1 MGRSNVDGITIDV
14 TSFNVSVEDGEVPM
28 EFVQSIDVQSAMD
41 EFFTNVVIDDIT
53 SVTYSRSRSSG
64 GTVIAAL
71 VPEDVAESVGYVA
84 IIDAEEQEIVN
95 ILELTDCYLPDH
107 VTTTSDGDHIIIVC
121 EGEPDDN
128 DTEFPEFNP
137 PGSVAI
143 VDEDDNVFNANFETY
158 DEGGHKDLPD
168 GVYLPYPDQPFS
180 INAEPENL
188 VVDAND
194 EYVYITLQEN
204 NAIAVLDIGKK
215 KIIRLYALGTIDYS
229 ETGLDASDKDGTI
242 NIDTYSN
249 LYGLRMPDAID
260 FVEIDGTEYIITA
273 NEGDAKDFQE
283 SRVEDLELDPV
294 AFPDADELQKEENL
308 GRLKVLNQVG
318 INEDGQYEELY
329 TLSSRD
335 FTIWEVVKNNNG
347 KIRRLELAYS
357 SLDEFEQE
365 TAAALGTDGFNSRG
379 TYPSFDGRS
388 DNKGPEP
395 EGIVVGKC
403 MNDGVERVF
412 AFIAL
417 EEVGGIMVYDITD
430 PEQSK
435 FVQYF
440 NDRNFQANSAEEEGD
455 TAPEELRFIEEDVYR
470 VPLLFAT
477 FTGSSS
483 ISVYTVDCSL

>member
-1 MGRSNVDGITIDV
+1 MGRSDVDGITIDV
-14 TSFNVSVEDGEVPM
+14 TSFNVSAEDGEVLM

-71 VPEDVAESVGYVA
+71 VPEDVAKSVGYVA

-107 VTTTSDGDHIIIVC
+107 VTTTSDGNHIIIVC

-137 PGSVAI
+137 
-143 VDEDDNVFNANFETY
+143 
-158 DEGGHKDLPD
+158 PD

-188 VVDAND
+188 VVDNND

-229 ETGLDASDKDGTI
+229 ETGLDASDKDGII

-335 FTIWEVVKNNNG
+335 FTIWEVVKNNND
-347 KIRRLELAYS
+347 KIRRLELVYS

-365 TAAALGTDGFNSRG
+365 TATALGTDGFNSRG

-388 DNKGPEP
+388 DNIGPEP
-395 EGIVVGKC
+395 EGIAVGKC

-440 NDRNFQANSAEEEGD
+440 NDRNFQ
-455 TAPEELRFIEEDVYR
+455 RI
-470 VPLLFAT
+470 
-477 FTGSSS
+477 
-483 ISVYTVDCSL
+483 

>member
-1 MGRSNVDGITIDV
+1 MG
-14 TSFNVSVEDGEVPM
+14 SVENGEVPM

-53 SVTYSRSRSSG
+53 SVAYSRSRSSG

-71 VPEDVAESVGYVA
+71 VPGDVAKSVGYVA

-95 ILELTDCYLPDH
+95 ILELTD
-107 VTTTSDGDHIIIVC
+107 GDHIIIVC

-128 DTEFPEFNP
+128 DAEFPEFNP

-158 DEGGHKDLPD
+158 DEGGNKELPD
-168 GVYLPYPDQPFS
+168 GIYLPYPDQPFS

-188 VVDAND
+188 VVDDND

-229 ETGLDASDKDGTI
+229 ETGLDASDKDGII

-357 SLDEFEQE
+357 SLDEF
-365 TAAALGTDGFNSRG
+365 
-379 TYPSFDGRS
+379 
-388 DNKGPEP
+388 
-395 EGIVVGKC
+395 
-403 MNDGVERVF
+403 
-412 AFIAL
+412 
-417 EEVGGIMVYDITD
+417 
-430 PEQSK
+430 
-435 FVQYF
+435 
-440 NDRNFQANSAEEEGD
+440 
-455 TAPEELRFIEEDVYR
+455 
-470 VPLLFAT
+470 
-477 FTGSSS
+477 
-483 ISVYTVDCSL
+483 